1 MWTDKAGKVSWEESR
16 KVRLGLGKV
25 AGRGWGIPGCSIP
38 GGGKCWNRGVFLK
51 IIQQGSYI
59 ISHTRDRGLTC
70 LGESSTRCL
79 VQLLPSEFLFDGV
92 PLTFLLHPR
101 HNTWKTS
108 PHCPTYSSQSLVTTN
123 VSQHLKLPCSVAS
136 PTSSLSTTGLSRS
149 EDETNVRLANL
160 CTKVKKD
167 FLFHS
172 TSNNSNNLARV

>member
-1 MWTDKAGKVSWEESR
+1 M
-16 KVRLGLGKV
+16 
-25 AGRGWGIPGCSIP
+25 
-38 GGGKCWNRGVFLK
+38 
-51 IIQQGSYI
+51 
-59 ISHTRDRGLTC
+59 
-70 LGESSTRCL
+70 GESSTRCL

-172 TSNNSNNLARV
+172 TSKQLKQSCQSLRRPPGWRCCPSFQHSNVSRRLVAPPP

>member
-1 MWTDKAGKVSWEESR
+1 M
-16 KVRLGLGKV
+16 
-25 AGRGWGIPGCSIP
+25 
-38 GGGKCWNRGVFLK
+38 
-51 IIQQGSYI
+51 
-59 ISHTRDRGLTC
+59 
-70 LGESSTRCL
+70 GESSTRCL

-108 PHCPTYSSQSLVTTN
+108 PHCQRTPPGHWSPLMSRSTWRM
-123 VSQHLKLPCSVAS
+123 PCSVAS

-172 TSNNSNNLARV
+172 TSKQLKQSCQSLRRPPGWRCCPSFQHYYSNVSRRLVAPPLICTMSPTTSSEASISFWVPSLLIILAIFC

>member
-1 MWTDKAGKVSWEESR
+1 M
-16 KVRLGLGKV
+16 
-25 AGRGWGIPGCSIP
+25 
-38 GGGKCWNRGVFLK
+38 
-51 IIQQGSYI
+51 
-59 ISHTRDRGLTC
+59 
-70 LGESSTRCL
+70 GESSTRCL

-172 TSNNSNNLARV
+172 TSKQLKQSCQSLRRPPGWRCCPSFQHYYSNVSRRLVAPPLICTMSPTTSSEASISFWVPSLLIILAIFC